1 MIVSFNF
8 KNEDCLT
15 IIDAKQIELYTF
27 TCVIIDKQ
35 NRLQF
40 FNKEDL
46 HNLIIKE

>member
-1 MIVSFNF
+1 MKVSFNF
-8 KNEDCLT
+8 KNEDCLS

-35 NRLQF
+35 NHLQF
-40 FNKEDL
+40 FSKEDL

>member
-1 MIVSFNF
+1 MTVSFNF
-8 KNEDCLT
+8 KNEDHLS

-35 NRLQF
+35 NHLRF